1 MANNILNK
9 ALTKIV
15 FSNYPD
21 LNLSAENLTND
32 MLSVSFDGESVTRLD
47 GALVQ
52 VLSVNFYT
60 NATVNISILKTN
72 SKFETFMKLYQSSSI
87 LEGTALLMLDNGE
100 QLKLHNLSFEFGD
113 LSAGGQ
119 EAGVNITLHGILYV
133 NQNYL

>member
-32 MLSVSFDGESVTRLD
+32 MLSVSFNGESVTRLD
-47 GALVQ
+47 GALIQ

-60 NATVNISILKTN
+60 DATVSISMLKTN
-72 SKFETFMKLYQSSSI
+72 SKFETFMKLYQSASI

-100 QLKLHNLSFEFGD
+100 QLKLHNLSFEFSD
-113 LSAGGQ
+113 FNGGGT
-119 EAGVNITLHGILYV
+119 EAGVNILLHGILYV